1 MLQKIIVFGKLLP
14 RSLTSSISQSKPI
27 SSFFTLVTEN
37 RKLALLGLIKIFVQS
52 DLRHSCLHMFSW
64 VGLSAVPV
72 EARIGTPKNFQS
84 KLSFGH

>member
-14 RSLTSSISQSKPI
+14 SSLTSSISQSSFKPI

-52 DLRHSCLHMFSW
+52 DVRHSCLHMFSW

-72 EARIGTPKNFQS
+72 KARIGTPKNYQS
-84 KLSFGH
+84 KL